1 MKIIKKALLP
11 SPVQANTTDE
21 KIKGEFPRIRARIT
35 SKHTLFAFT
44 TFTDG
49 RWVFIKMTGKPH
61 YFAPKY
67 DTFHSLYRTGFGA
80 RLKNAVP
87 NTLIFHWIAI
97 DYIEICEGCESKKHK
112 ISVVRACAHTREG
125 GKDEDREHQKY
136 FSEVR
141 IILLQA
147 SNKNIGRFPKNVRH
161 FPKNVGDNFKNVGDK
176 FMNVRLSL
184 WALLDMLNFRW
195 IIEVCIWGN
204 HQNLVPLQMWKTG
217 NS

>member
-112 ISVVRACAHTREG
+112 ISVVCAHTRT
-125 GKDEDREHQKY
+125 RERARERESVEKTKTGSPKNASRKWEHISSEKLTKMSDVFQKTLD
-136 FSEVR
+136 FFPKTWE
-141 IILLQA
+141 IILRTWEIN
-147 SNKNIGRFPKNVRH
+147 SWMCDYRYGH
-161 FPKNVGDNFKNVGDK
+161 F
-176 FMNVRLSL
+176 
-184 WALLDMLNFRW
+184 
-195 IIEVCIWGN
+195 
-204 HQNLVPLQMWKTG
+204 
-217 NS
+217 

>member
-11 SPVQANTTDE
+11 SPVQATHFKWR
-21 KIKGEFPRIRARIT
+21 KIKGEFPRVRARIT

-67 DTFHSLYRTGFGA
+67 DTYRCLYQTDFHAL
-80 RLKNAVP
+80 LKNAVP

-112 ISVVRACAHTREG
+112 ISVVCAHAHTRED
-125 GKDEDREHQKY
+125 GKDEDREHQKC

-141 IILLQA
+141 T
-147 SNKNIGRFPKNVRH
+147 SF
-161 FPKNVGDNFKNVGDK
+161 
-176 FMNVRLSL
+176 
-184 WALLDMLNFRW
+184 FR
-195 IIEVCIWGN
+195 EAN
-204 HQNLVPLQMWKTG
+204 
-217 NS
+217 